1 MGGSWSRRRRPGGGT
16 EGGADGGDTLS
27 GVPRRVA
34 LAVTASYVVLTAAC
48 GVGGDHP
55 LVAAGMPSPRGTAIT
70 GPGSASPTAA
80 GSGEAGSPPAL
91 TGTCTAFA
99 ALMPGDAVGAST
111 ARTALDAWLR
121 TAAQEWS
128 DPALAWRAAQDL
140 SDRVT
145 WRTERRELVAHQGP
159 NGTWFVLSGRSCH

>member
-34 LAVTASYVVLTAAC
+34 LAVTASYVVLTAAG

-99 ALMPGDAVGAST
+99 ALMPE
-111 ARTALDAWLR
+111 DAWARRPPARPWTPGYAPPPRSGPTPPWPGGPRR
-121 TAAQEWS
+121 T
-128 DPALAWRAAQDL
+128 
-140 SDRVT
+140 
-145 WRTERRELVAHQGP
+145 
-159 NGTWFVLSGRSCH
+159 